1 MLSSDTEDVKASQI
15 ELLQMKTMLELKNTL
30 NEINRGLDI
39 AEEKIIKLE
48 DSNRNSPKRKTNTK
62 KKMSRGSVNCGDN
75 FKSSI
80 ICVIVIS
87 EEVEREGIL
96 VCLGCHNKITQTSLP
111 R

>member
-62 KKMSRGSVNCGDN
+62 KKMSRG
-75 FKSSI
+75 
-80 ICVIVIS
+80 
-87 EEVEREGIL
+87 
-96 VCLGCHNKITQTSLP
+96 
-111 R
+111 